1 MVRDESDLNLLLQT
15 ILSLSAGNVGA
26 VTRIFC
32 LKEKRRKKKW
42 RTKKKSKEGKKNVE
56 DKIRKAKKKEKK
68 EKKKRRNGVWIEK
81 GRHTF
86 WVNKERQKRPNE
98 VKIFGR
104 LFLSRVALI
113 FGVSSVSR
121 CGPACDGLAWAGQ
134 IVSLRTSVSPN
145 MQILRE
151 MEMWGG
157 EGEGGWGRRGGGGG
171 GG

>member
-1 MVRDESDLNLLLQT
+1 MYGEGWVWFKPSPPDHFESVSRKCWRGHPDLLFKREKKKKKMKNQEKEQ
-15 ILSLSAGNVGA
+15 
-26 VTRIFC
+26 RR
-32 LKEKRRKKKW
+32 KEKCRRW
-42 RTKKKSKEGKKNVE
+42 KKKSKEKG
-56 DKIRKAKKKEKK
+56 KK

-104 LFLSRVALI
+104 LLLSRVALI
-113 FGVSSVSR
+113 FGVSVSR

-157 EGEGGWGRRGGGGG
+157 EGEAGWGRRGGGGG